1 MKYLL
6 PLLLLTAPAL
16 AQDSPR
22 EELTGE
28 EICAV
33 VEHELDQAVEF
44 GHIGRTQATNV
55 LIRCFVNYS

>member
-16 AQDSPR
+16 AQESAGKH
-22 EELTGE
+22 LTGE

-44 GHIGRTQATNV
+44 GHIGETQATDV